1 MSLRAWTV
9 GGRWT
14 STFSALR
21 SPNYRKWFAGQTVSL
36 MGTWMQWVAQGWL
49 VYELTGS
56 KLALGTVSFAGSI
69 PTLFLMLPAGVL
81 MDRVSN
87 RRLLMVTQ
95 SLMLLLA
102 LALTFLTAS
111 GRLEVW
117 MIAAIAFMVGVV
129 NSFDAPARLSLPVQL
144 VEDRA
149 DLQNAIALNATMFNL
164 ARVIGPAIGGVA
176 LAALGAAWCFGL
188 NSLSFLAVIVAL
200 AAMTLPNTARP
211 RARESLIVQL
221 REGLRY
227 VWHTPTVRNIILLM
241 TVSSLFAM
249 SYGVVLPAYA
259 ADILHVGEAG
269 LGALNAAVG
278 AGALIGALSAAALSR
293 NPNKGMQVTVGSLIF
308 PTALL
313 CLAFTRTFPV
323 ALICLAFAGFGV
335 VTQNAVSNTLVQS
348 MVPDALRGRVT
359 SIYSLTFFGPMPFG
373 ALMAGALAQRL
384 GTTTAV
390 AICAGVT
397 LAFALGLF
405 VRAPNLRHAQVAVA

>member
-1 MSLRAWTV
+1 MSFRVWPMRDRLPA
-9 GGRWT
+9 
-14 STFSALR
+14 TFSALR
-21 SPNYRKWFAGQTVSL
+21 SPNYRRWFAGQTVSL

-56 KLALGTVSFAGSI
+56 KMALGTVSFAGSI

-81 MDRVSN
+81 VDRVSK
-87 RRLLMVTQ
+87 RRLLIVTQ
-95 SLMLLLA
+95 SLMMLLA
-102 LALTFLTAS
+102 LTLALLTAS
-111 GRLEVW
+111 GHIQVW
-117 MIAAIAFMVGVV
+117 MIAAIAFLVGVV
-129 NSFDAPARLSLPVQL
+129 NSFDAPARLSLPVDL

-188 NSLSFLAVIVAL
+188 NALSFLAVILALVAI
-200 AAMTLPNTARP
+200 TLPNIVRP
-211 RARESLIVQL
+211 RARESIGVQL

-227 VWHTPTVRNIILLM
+227 VTHTPTVRNIILLM
-241 TVSSLFAM
+241 AVTSLFAM
-249 SYGVVLPAYA
+249 SYGVLLPAYA

-278 AGALIGALSAAALSR
+278 VGALIGALSAATMSR
-293 NPNKGMQVTVGSLIF
+293 NPNKGMQVTIGSLVF
-308 PTALL
+308 PMALL
-313 CLAFTRTFPV
+313 CLAFTNIFPV
-323 ALICLAFAGFGV
+323 ALICLGFAGYGV

-359 SIYSLTFFGPMPFG
+359 SIYSLTFFGPAPFG
-373 ALMAGALAQRL
+373 ALMAGALAQWL
-384 GTTTAV
+384 SISMAL
-390 AICAGVT
+390 AICSGVS

-405 VRAPNLRHAQVAVA
+405 VLAPSFRKTQIASA

>member
-1 MSLRAWTV
+1 V
-9 GGRWT
+9 
-14 STFSALR
+14 
-21 SPNYRKWFAGQTVSL
+21 
-36 MGTWMQWVAQGWL
+36 
-49 VYELTGS
+49 
-56 KLALGTVSFAGSI
+56 
-69 PTLFLMLPAGVL
+69 
-81 MDRVSN
+81 
-87 RRLLMVTQ
+87 
-95 SLMLLLA
+95 LA
-102 LALTFLTAS
+102 LALAFLTAS

-176 LAALGAAWCFGL
+176 LAALGAACVSASTLFIPGG
-188 NSLSFLAVIVAL
+188 ARGPG
-200 AAMTLPNTARP
+200 AMTLPNTARP

-405 VRAPNLRHAQVAVA
+405 VQAPNLRRAQVAVA